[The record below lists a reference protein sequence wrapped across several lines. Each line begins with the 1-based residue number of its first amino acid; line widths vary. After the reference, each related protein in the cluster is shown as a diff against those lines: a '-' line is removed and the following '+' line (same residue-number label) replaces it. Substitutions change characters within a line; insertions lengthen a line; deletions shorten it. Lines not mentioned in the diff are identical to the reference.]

1 MEKFQGLLNK
11 AKNLGIKGKV
21 TALSAMGIALGAT
34 PVFATDGASSPANI
48 VTSITTGLTSTANQF
63 IEIVMAVAPIG
74 LTMFAAVFCW
84 KKGVKFFKQ
93 MA

>member
-34 PVFATDGASSPANI
+34 PVFATEGSSSPANI